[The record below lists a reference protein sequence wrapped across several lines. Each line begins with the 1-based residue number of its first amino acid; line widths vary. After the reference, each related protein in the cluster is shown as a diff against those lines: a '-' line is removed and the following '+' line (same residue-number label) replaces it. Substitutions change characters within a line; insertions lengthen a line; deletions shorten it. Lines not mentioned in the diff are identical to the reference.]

1 MGNVT
6 RNSDAGQRNADRIY
20 GEIREKILSMEFA
33 PGSVIDEAAIVQKSG
48 VSRTPVREAIIR
60 LVSEGLLLRDGRQ
73 VRVASFD
80 ISQLRD
86 VFESLMLLSRS
97 MHRLAALRRQPAHL
111 TAMWRALQVFE
122 AEADAPDEVRL
133 SEANHLFHMEVS
145 KAGASSVL
153 HRFYETMSIETL
165 RLSRQ
170 CFIVGDRTGYVGSEH
185 LKQTMQDH
193 RDLFAAIEAGDG
205 DEADR
210 VAQRHTVL
218 FRERLTRQLLGM
230 SGDIDSFRLQEEPG
244 LEPSGRRSQ

>member
-1 MGNVT
+1 MGNAT
-6 RNSDAGQRNADRIY
+6 RNSDVGQRNADRIY

-33 PGSVIDEAAIVQKSG
+33 PSSVIDEAGIVQKSG

-86 VFESLMLLSRS
+86 VFEGLMLLSRAL
-97 MHRLAALRRQPAHL
+97 HRLAALRREPAHL
-111 TAMWRALQVFE
+111 TAMWKALQIFE
-122 AEADAPDEVRL
+122 AEAESPDEARL
-133 SEANHLFHMEVS
+133 SEANHHFHMEVA
-145 KAGASSVL
+145 KAAASIVL
-153 HRFYETMSIETL
+153 HGFYETVSIDTL

-170 CFIVGDRTGYVGSEH
+170 CFIVGARAGYVGDDH

-218 FRERLTRQLLGM
+218 FRERLTRQLLGR
-230 SGDIDSFRLQEEPG
+230 SGDHHSLHLQDRMG
-244 LEPSGRRSQ
+244 LEPSGRRG